1 LNTLGLIILSAL
13 GALILFGSR
22 RWALLGLLAGCL
34 YLTQTLALNVAGFSL
49 YPMRVLLVIALLR
62 IVLRREL
69 LSFSPNRLDLF
80 LVVLYVYAV
89 GVFLLRSN
97 EDQVYQIGTAV
108 DALLSYFVFR
118 SMIRA
123 VEDVRW
129 VLLALVVLLL
139 PYAVLVWIEST
150 TYRNPLAVVGGVEN
164 ARAGDMWFRG
174 GRLRATGGFGHPSLL
189 GTFAATFLAL
199 YIGLWF
205 TRSYRAIA
213 AIGGALCLA
222 IVGASNSGAPAMC
235 VATAIVGWLL
245 WPLRTDMRLVRAGLV
260 VMFVLLALSMKAPVW
275 YVLAK
280 ISSLTGGDGWHRGAL
295 LDVAF
300 KNLDRWWLAGMPLRE
315 TAGWLP
321 YTNST
326 TGYVDMT
333 NTFLQFGVNSG
344 LGAVVLL
351 IATLTVAF
359 SRLGRAMRVLRFRPT
374 AVRGVEQF
382 YWGLG
387 VVLAIHT
394 LNWFSITYWDQTYFV
409 FFLQLAMLSSLSDA
423 VLRYSKE
430 RPSIVDRAESGNEH
444 VRVLQPSQ
452 KRGSSGDRPRSRP
465 GLDLPVPPSAMD
477 TSIRRGKW

>member
-1 LNTLGLIILSAL
+1 
-13 GALILFGSR
+13 
-22 RWALLGLLAGCL
+22 
-34 YLTQTLALNVAGFSL
+34 
-49 YPMRVLLVIALLR
+49 
-62 IVLRREL
+62 
-69 LSFSPNRLDLF
+69 
-80 LVVLYVYAV
+80 
-89 GVFLLRSN
+89 
-97 EDQVYQIGTAV
+97 
-108 DALLSYFVFR
+108 
-118 SMIRA
+118 
-123 VEDVRW
+123 
-129 VLLALVVLLL
+129 
-139 PYAVLVWIEST
+139 
-150 TYRNPLAVVGGVEN
+150 
-164 ARAGDMWFRG
+164 
-174 GRLRATGGFGHPSLL
+174 
-189 GTFAATFLAL
+189 
-199 YIGLWF
+199 
-205 TRSYRAIA
+205 
-213 AIGGALCLA
+213 
-222 IVGASNSGAPAMC
+222 
-235 VATAIVGWLL
+235 
-245 WPLRTDMRLVRAGLV
+245 
-260 VMFVLLALSMKAPVW
+260 MFVLLALSMKAPVW